1 MAKNTINT
9 LNDLFTDER
18 IREVVDIYEQTALQN
33 ANATLEKTMFPE
45 DRIYDVKVSSSAL
58 NRNISPTPYTGVADV
73 PPVTNMDEIVID
85 ETYALPTKKEQVVI
99 DMQEFSS
106 AVPKSITGDMI
117 AKVQS
122 SRNRAIFNLEQN
134 MDARNRVEVWKYLTL
149 GMLSSTGG
157 DKELPFYGL
166 DRDQYASHRVVF
178 NWQPATKWFA
188 SSGAVNANADIM
200 GDLSHAINY
209 AYNNNYPNP
218 HSIWMNS
225 TTYAALLANTKMIAS
240 YGNPTFWK
248 SADVANFLGLD
259 LDRMPKGLRVTRWM
273 VDSDVPIFV
282 YDGQQTFQE
291 SAHTTTDYK
300 FLPDYYVLVMPQAP
314 GVRKSGLAQLTN
326 EPGRAIKSFI
336 DKPRQS
342 YFENVSMYME
352 ERSYPFPT
360 TMGIS
365 ADGYWRS
372 HLILYVS
379 SLPEL

>member
-58 NRNISPTPYTGVADV
+58 NRNIAPTPYTGVADV
-73 PPVTNMDEIVID
+73 PPVTNMDETVID
-85 ETYALPTKKEQVVI
+85 ETYTLPTKKEQIVL

-106 AVPKSITGDMI
+106 AVPKSMTGEMI
-117 AKVQS
+117 AKIQS

-166 DRDQYASHRVVF
+166 DRSQYSAHKVVF
-178 NWQPATKWFA
+178 NWQPTTKWFA
-188 SSGAVNANADIM
+188 AGGTVNAGADIM
-200 GDLSHAINY
+200 GDLAYAINY
-209 AYNNNYPNP
+209 AYSNNYPNP

-225 TTYAALLANTKMIAS
+225 TTYAALLGNTKMIAS

-248 SADVANFLGLD
+248 AADVAHFLGLD
-259 LDRMPKGLRVTRWM
+259 MDRLPKGLRVTRWM
-273 VDSDVPIFV
+273 VDSDVPVFV
-282 YDGQQTFQE
+282 YDGQQTYQQA
-291 SAHTTTDYK
+291 AHTTTDYK
-300 FLPDYYVLVMPQAP
+300 FLPDYYVLVMPQNP
-314 GVRKSGLAQLTN
+314 GVRKSGLTYLSGQ
-326 EPGRAIKSFI
+326 PGRTIKPI
-336 DKPRQS
+336 ITKPNHT

-372 HLILYVS
+372 HLILYVR
-379 SLPEL
+379 SLT